1 MEDSSNRVLY
11 SCENCDFK
19 TFDSNSITR
28 HKNVKTGSTNHFCQ
42 KCPLKFC
49 TIGSLMFHVADEHQN
64 KPEKTFNCK
73 ECKFGPCS
81 AKVLEHHKK
90 MNHTKNEEKMAAP
103 PPKPKIQTYTCTKC
117 DNTFLQ
123 KNELELHNC
132 SKKFKNDLTEKPASL
147 QIVQTKA
154 KVLMPKNQN
163 GNVPGYQVPKPQNS
177 NLGPQPAKKAKVLLP
192 KTREF
197 SPEKSSE
204 SDSSVSEE
212 SPPPPAKKL
221 KVSKYTM

>member
-1 MEDSSNRVLY
+1 
-11 SCENCDFK
+11 
-19 TFDSNSITR
+19 
-28 HKNVKTGSTNHFCQ
+28 
-42 KCPLKFC
+42 
-49 TIGSLMFHVADEHQN
+49 MFHVADEHQN

-90 MNHTKNEEKMAAP
+90 MNHTKNEEKMATP

-123 KNELELHNC
+123 KNDLELHNC

-154 KVLMPKNQN
+154 KVLMPKIHN
-163 GNVPGYQVPKPQNS
+163 GNVPGYQLPKPQNS
-177 NLGPQPAKKAKVLLP
+177 PGTQPAKKAKVLLP
-192 KTREF
+192 KTRQF

-221 KVSKYTM
+221 KVRKYTV